1 MDEGGEMKDYHTK
14 PSNKVRSVEDA
25 LKDAER
31 LRNELPRTVQ
41 VFARDWDKVILAD
54 RIAELETEQL
64 QCPACGCVIAY
75 GDFAK
80 GDDIRKGKF
89 NTIFEDMKCC
99 GNCGDWKR
107 IGCRGVEPEHCCQ
120 NWKPR

>member
-54 RIAELETEQL
+54 RIAELEALVKKLKNCSNCYCFSQYANHKI
-64 QCPACGCVIAY
+64 CDGCINY
-75 GDFAK
+75 NKWEAK
-80 GDDIRKGKF
+80 
-89 NTIFEDMKCC
+89 
-99 GNCGDWKR
+99 
-107 IGCRGVEPEHCCQ
+107 
-120 NWKPR
+120 